1 MSQDQSPTSKATDQK
16 SGQGQGHDS
25 TPVGTSADV
34 SAGMSTPK
42 QQSRIDEPIDAL
54 RAGMTNNQTV
64 TKTDTPEQSGTMN
77 NKSDQKTDTKQTS
90 AAKIPTAASPSASSP
105 SASGASTSSSSTAGS
120 INMGST
126 STGSTST
133 SSSTKPPKKANG
145 IWTALILGLVLIAV
159 ALGAGLWWQQ
169 QRFES
174 VAREIATRLQQSD
187 QQTAQAS
194 ERASQ
199 ALTLATAQREVV
211 DQLRRELAVTTNELT
226 TLQQAWEAAN
236 EGLDQT
242 LLLNDL
248 KRLITMANQELVLFG
263 NVNSAVS
270 ILSSVDSMLKTQSAP
285 ALKNLQ
291 QAVITDLARLRAVPQ
306 VDVASLSARLDSLIQ
321 LTGKAPLLAPAG
333 LTSTGGITS
342 QSSPS
347 AAGAQPNATQIAE
360 SSTESAN
367 SPAGPAAGDP
377 ASEQSWWSALP
388 ALPSWNE
395 TTDKV
400 SQWASDASSVVLR
413 EFAEVMSIRKAD
425 DPEALLLSEEQ
436 AIQLKANVRAML
448 LSAQLALMTRQTEI
462 WRSEL
467 TEVQSLLNT
476 RYDNQAL
483 DTKASLNLLNELLE
497 APVAADVPQ
506 LTETLSALV
515 SAERTLSIPIE
526 ATEASQASEAS
537 EATSTADTT
546 DTGSTTDAT
555 TQQGSG
561 ATDEATATSATAAPT
576 TAPTTSKPADS
587 ADANPNRTEADS
599 ANKAGNPNNA
609 NSATGQGG

>member
-1 MSQDQSPTSKATDQK
+1 M
-16 SGQGQGHDS
+16 G
-25 TPVGTSADV
+25 
-34 SAGMSTPK
+34 
-42 QQSRIDEPIDAL
+42 
-54 RAGMTNNQTV
+54 
-64 TKTDTPEQSGTMN
+64 
-77 NKSDQKTDTKQTS
+77 
-90 AAKIPTAASPSASSP
+90 
-105 SASGASTSSSSTAGS
+105 STST
-120 INMGST
+120 GST

-145 IWTALILGLVLIAV
+145 IWTALILGLVLIAL

-211 DQLRRELAVTTNELT
+211 DQLRRELSVTTNELT

-270 ILSSVDSMLKTQSAP
+270 ILSSVDSMLRTQSAP

-291 QAVITDLARLRAVPQ
+291 QAVITDLARLRSVPQ
-306 VDVASLSARLDSLIQ
+306 VDVANLSARLDSLIQ
-321 LTGKAPLLAPAG
+321 LTGKAPLL
-333 LTSTGGITS
+333 
-342 QSSPS
+342 
-347 AAGAQPNATQIAE
+347 
-360 SSTESAN
+360 
-367 SPAGPAAGDP
+367 SPAGALATSKGSQPQQTTGQTAGQTATETALESAPTTPAPTPESTTA
-377 ASEQSWWSALP
+377 ESWWQSVTSLSSW
-388 ALPSWNE
+388 PSWDE

-400 SQWASDASSVVLR
+400 SQWTSDASTVLLR
-413 EFAEVMSIRKAD
+413 EFADVMSIRKAD

-506 LTETLSALV
+506 LTETLSALA

-526 ATEASQASEAS
+526 AKEATEASEETDATEAGDVT
-537 EATSTADTT
+537 EVADPT
-546 DTGSTTDAT
+546 DTASTTDAVT
-555 TQQGSG
+555 EGSS
-561 ATDEATATSATAAPT
+561 TSDPVAPT
-576 TAPTTSKPADS
+576 SDTQTSPSAPATPATPSSGSTDGPSNTGNTGNTGNTDS
-587 ADANPNRTEADS
+587 TDN
-599 ANKAGNPNNA
+599 AGNPSKPNNA
-609 NSATGQGG
+609 NNTNNATGQGS